1 MSTEFVLNGEIRKDM
16 GKGAVRRMRKVEKVP
31 AIIYGSGSDP
41 VPLTF
46 LHKDVA
52 YQLENEAF
60 YSNILTINVGGDKQQ
75 AVLKD
80 LQRHPSKAKILHL
93 DLLRISATE
102 KITMQVPL
110 HFLGESVAPGVKD
123 AGGLISHQMANV
135 EIRCLA
141 KDLPQFLEVDMSKLG
156 MNESVHLVDIKLP
169 SGVEIVAL
177 GHGESHNLPVANIHM
192 PKAVADESSPE
203 KDVASS
209 DGDQPAAS
217 GDDKGDKS

>member
-16 GKGAVRRMRKVEKVP
+16 GKGAVRRMRKAEKVP
-31 AIIYGSGSDP
+31 GIIYGSGNDP

-60 YSNILTINVGGDKQQ
+60 YSNILTINVAGDKQQ

-80 LQRHPSKAKILHL
+80 LQRHPSKARILHL
-93 DLLRISATE
+93 DLLRVSATE

-110 HFLGESVAPGVKD
+110 HFIGEDIAPGVKE

-135 EIRCLA
+135 EIRCMA

-156 MNESVHLVDIKLP
+156 MNESTHLADIKLP

-177 GHGESHNLPVANIHM
+177 SHGEDHNLPVANIHM
-192 PKAVADESSPE
+192 PKAVAEEPVPGSE
-203 KDVASS
+203 VASS
-209 DGDQPAAS
+209 DDDQAVAS
-217 GDDKGDKS
+217 GDDDGDKS